1 MTKEK
6 PLPIVEVL
14 NLRKRYGLIQA
25 LKGISFSIGKGE
37 IVGFLGPNGAGKS
50 TTLRILSGMIAADSG
65 EAKVCGVDLAE
76 EDGEVRNHIGFLAE
90 NNPLP
95 DELRVI
101 EYLNFRANL
110 KGLKGSR
117 KKDRIR
123 LVLDACDLDRR
134 TSERKIST
142 LSKGF
147 RQRIGIADALIAE
160 PRLVIL
166 DEPTIGLDP
175 MQTAITRKMMER
187 MRGEV
192 AFIISSHI
200 LSEVEICC
208 DRMIILSH
216 GQIVA
221 EGSLQEL
228 QDQFIHD
235 VIFEVVSNASRIEMQ
250 KTMLKIDPTSQII
263 QEEPIENSGKRKY
276 IFSSKNKSTKD
287 TILQELILIKEM
299 QISEFRVAKPDLETI
314 FLKATKRN
322 WEIQDLLGQKNK
334 NQPTSTN
341 ILYAYLFPNSETGS
355 FYTIYFD
362 NHLHLKFLLPFPY
375 RHLLPLL
382 P

>member
-14 NLRKRYGLIQA
+14 NLRKRYGPIQA

-134 TSERKIST
+134 VSERKIST

-147 RQRIGIADALIAE
+147 RQRVGIADALIAE

-221 EGSLQEL
+221 EGSLNEL
-228 QDQFIHD
+228 QNQFIDD
-235 VIFEVVSNASRIEMQ
+235 VIFEVVANASRIEMQ
-250 KTMLKIDPTSQII
+250 KTILKIDPTSQII

-276 IFSSKNKSTKD
+276 IFSSKNKSNED
-287 TILQELILIKEM
+287 SILQDLLFIKEM

-322 WEIQDLLGQKNK
+322 WEIQDLLGRKKQKATDLN
-334 NQPTSTN
+334 
-341 ILYAYLFPNSETGS
+341 
-355 FYTIYFD
+355 
-362 NHLHLKFLLPFPY
+362 
-375 RHLLPLL
+375 
-382 P
+382 

>member
-134 TSERKIST
+134 VSERKIST

-147 RQRIGIADALIAE
+147 RQRVGIADALIAE

-221 EGSLQEL
+221 EGSLNEL
-228 QDQFIHD
+228 QNQFIDD
-235 VIFEVVSNASRIEMQ
+235 VIFEVVANASRIEMQ
-250 KTMLKIDPTSQII
+250 KTILKIDPTSQII

-276 IFSSKNKSTKD
+276 IFSSKNKSNED
-287 TILQELILIKEM
+287 SILQNLLFIKEM

-322 WEIQDLLGQKNK
+322 WEIQDLLGRKKQKATDLN
-334 NQPTSTN
+334 
-341 ILYAYLFPNSETGS
+341 
-355 FYTIYFD
+355 
-362 NHLHLKFLLPFPY
+362 
-375 RHLLPLL
+375 
-382 P
+382 